1 MDKKIFFF
9 DIDGTLCHMNK
20 VSPRVKKAIQ
30 DIRKKGHLC
39 FIASGRPPTF
49 IQEAVKDVG
58 FDGFVL
64 CNGGYAFTDTEIL
77 HEVKLNDEYLK
88 PLLQFLKDHNCE
100 YILQTKDA
108 CYLDKDYNRLYDFYD
123 RIGINAKAFIREY
136 DEEALLDELIKIEIW
151 PDTYEFGSV
160 IKQEWPHYTWH
171 QYISS
176 NMEMYLE
183 GISKAWGIMQVANKY
198 GIAYEHT
205 YCFGDGTNDIE
216 MLEAVC
222 NSYAMGNAS
231 DEVKAHAKNVCPSI
245 EEDGIAVVLETF
257 L

>member
-49 IQEAVKDVG
+49 IQEAVKEVG

-64 CNGGYAFTDTEIL
+64 CNGGYAFTGNGIL
-77 HEVKLNDEYLK
+77 HEIKMNNEIFPQLLK
-88 PLLQFLKDHNCE
+88 FLRENNCE
-100 YILQTKDA
+100 YILQTKTA
-108 CYLDKDYNRLYDFYD
+108 CFLHPSFNRLYEFYD
-123 RIGINAKAFIREY
+123 HIGIPVKPFIREF
-136 DEEALLDELIKIEIW
+136 DEEAILDDVIKIEVW
-151 PDTYEFGSV
+151 PNTKEFGDV
-160 IKQEWPHYTWH
+160 IKKEFPQYTWH
-171 QYISS
+171 QYPFT
-176 NMEMYLE
+176 NMEMYFN
-183 GISKAWGIMQVANKY
+183 GISKAWGIMQVAKKY
-198 GIAYEHT
+198 GIAYENT

-222 NSYAMGNAS
+222 NSYAMGNAKE
-231 DEVKAHAKNVCPSI
+231 EVKAHAKYVCPSI
-245 EEDGIAVVLETF
+245 EEDGIAVVLES
-257 L
+257 LL

>member
-20 VSPRVKKAIQ
+20 VSPRVAKAIQ

-49 IQEAVKDVG
+49 IQKAVKEVG

-64 CNGGYAFTDTEIL
+64 CNGGYAFTETETL
-77 HEVKLNDEYLK
+77 HEVKLNDEHLL
-88 PLLQFLKDHNCE
+88 PLLSFLKENNCE
-100 YILQTKDA
+100 YILQTKEA
-108 CYLDKDYNRLYDFYD
+108 CFLDPAYNRLYEFFD
-123 RIGINAKAFIREY
+123 RIGINAKAFIRDY
-136 DEEALLDELIKIEIW
+136 NEEDVLNDLIKIEIW
-151 PDTYEFGSV
+151 PNTYEFGAV
-160 IKQEWPHYTWH
+160 IKENFPHYTWH
-171 QYISS
+171 QYMNS
-176 NMEMYLE
+176 NMEMYIH
-183 GISKAWGIMQVANKY
+183 GKSKAWGIMQVAKKY
-198 GIAYEHT
+198 DIPYEKT

-245 EEDGIAVVLETF
+245 EEDGIAVVLESM

>member
-20 VSPRVKKAIQ
+20 VSPRVAKAIQ

-64 CNGGYAFTDTEIL
+64 CNGGYAFTDNEIL

-88 PLLQFLKDHNCE
+88 PLLQFLRDHNCE
-100 YILQTKDA
+100 YILQTKNA
-108 CYLDKDYNRLYDFYD
+108 CYLDKDYHRLYDFYD

-136 DEEALLDELIKIEIW
+136 DEESLLDDLIKIEIW
-151 PDTYEFGSV
+151 PDTYEFGAT

-198 GIAYEHT
+198 GIAYENT

-245 EEDGIAVVLETF
+245 EEDGIAVILETF

>member
-231 DEVKAHAKNVCPSI
+231 DEVKAHAENVCPSI